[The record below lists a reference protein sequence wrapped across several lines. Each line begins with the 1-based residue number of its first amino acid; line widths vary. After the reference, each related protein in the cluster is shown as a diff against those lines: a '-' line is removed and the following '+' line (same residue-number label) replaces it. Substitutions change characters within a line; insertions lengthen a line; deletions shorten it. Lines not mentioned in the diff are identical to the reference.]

1 MVGSEVRFFTR
12 LQTNKKNITMYNIN
26 NPSNWS
32 WSKAFDEMNQTVNQ
46 AELTQQCINHVLNY
60 PGEANGVFMT
70 LNKTQQDDVYELLN
84 QIL

>member
-1 MVGSEVRFFTR
+1 
-12 LQTNKKNITMYNIN
+12 MYNIN

-32 WSKAFDEMNQTVNQ
+32 WSKAFDEMNKTVNQ
-46 AELTQQCINHVLNY
+46 AELTQQSINHVLNY

-70 LNKTQQDDVYELLN
+70 LSKSQQDNVYEILN

>member
-1 MVGSEVRFFTR
+1 
-12 LQTNKKNITMYNIN
+12 MYNPN

-32 WSKAFDEMNQTVNQ
+32 WSKAFDEMNKTVNQ
-46 AELTQQCINHVLNY
+46 SELTQQCINHVLNY

-70 LNKTQQDDVYELLN
+70 LNKTQQDNVYTILN

>member
-1 MVGSEVRFFTR
+1 
-12 LQTNKKNITMYNIN
+12 MYNVN

-32 WSKAFDEMNQTVNQ
+32 WSKAFDEMEKTVNQ

>member
-1 MVGSEVRFFTR
+1 MLCT
-12 LQTNKKNITMYNIN
+12 LKNKTMYNIN

-32 WSKAFDEMNQTVNQ
+32 WSKAFDEMEKTVNQ

-84 QIL
+84 EIL

>member
-1 MVGSEVRFFTR
+1 
-12 LQTNKKNITMYNIN
+12 MYNVN

-32 WSKAFDEMNQTVNQ
+32 WSKAFDEMNKTVNQ
-46 AELTQQCINHVLNY
+46 AELTQQSINHVLNY

-70 LNKTQQDDVYELLN
+70 LSKNQQNDVYEILD

>member
-1 MVGSEVRFFTR
+1 
-12 LQTNKKNITMYNIN
+12 MYNTN

-32 WSKAFDEMNQTVNQ
+32 WSKAFDEMEKTVNQ

-60 PGEANGVFMT
+60 TGEANGVFMT
-70 LNKTQQDDVYELLN
+70 LSKSQQDDVYELLN

>member
-1 MVGSEVRFFTR
+1 
-12 LQTNKKNITMYNIN
+12 MYNPN

-60 PGEANGVFMT
+60 VGEANGVFMT
-70 LNKTQQDDVYELLN
+70 LSKSQQDDVYELLN
-84 QIL
+84 EIL